1 MAEHFTQSGIP
12 LKPLYKPDD
21 VTGLDYDRDL
31 GDPGQYPFTR
41 GNRLKTGKGAWIHRE
56 LSGEGD
62 PKRSNEQIKRLIAQ
76 GQTGMDLIGDAPTMG
91 IMDADHPI
99 AQKTAG
105 TQGTSL
111 CRRQDYIDLL
121 GGLPIDTMSTSM
133 SLPPSFG
140 VCGLYLAA
148 EQFGIDSK
156 MLRGSVVNGP
166 FYGEEC
172 SYAIHMPFKL
182 RVRLATD
189 AIEFAT
195 KEMPKFHAFLEDT
208 YYIADGG
215 LNVIEEMALGFVEV
229 RHLVRELLG
238 RGLDI
243 DEFAPR
249 IAFLVDCRMDFFE
262 AIAQI
267 RATRRLYAR
276 MMKEEFKAKD
286 PRSLAV
292 NIASH
297 TSGLSMTAQQPINNV
312 VRGTVEA
319 MALALSGVQAMEIST
334 FDEAY
339 RTPSKEAHEV
349 GLRTQQIIE
358 LETNVSSV
366 NDPFGGSYFIE
377 SLTGEVEKR
386 IWDMVTELEA
396 VGDMEKVADGG
407 VFRTIV
413 VNAANRY
420 AQEVGDGTL
429 QKVGVNAFR
438 VPDEEDT
445 LLKEVTSS
453 KIEPCRA
460 QIDAIIDFRATR
472 DAPRVNTSLQ
482 NLFGMASEEGPN
494 LMYGICDASR
504 AGATVGEMAG
514 VMRQAYGRP
523 YDPYQ
528 MVTSPL
534 GL

>member
-12 LKPLYKPDD
+12 LKPLYRPED
-21 VTGLDYDRDL
+21 VAGLDYEADL

-41 GNRLKTGKGAWIHRE
+41 GNRLKTGKGAWITRE

-62 PKRSNEQIKRLIAQ
+62 PSISNAQIKGLLAM
-76 GQTGMDLIGDAPTMG
+76 GQTGMDLIGDSPTQG
-91 IMDADHPI
+91 LLDPDHPI
-99 AQKTAG
+99 AQKTVG

-121 GGLPIDTMSTSM
+121 SGLPIDTMSTSM

-148 EQFGIDSK
+148 EKFGIDPK
-156 MLRGSVVNGP
+156 VLRGSVVNGP

-182 RVRLATD
+182 RVRLGTD

-195 KEMPKFHAFLEDT
+195 REMPKFHAFLEDT
-208 YYIADGG
+208 YFIADAG

-349 GLRTQQIIE
+349 GLRTQQILE
-358 LETNVSSV
+358 LETNVSAV
-366 NDPFGGSYFIE
+366 NDPFGGSYFME
-377 SLTGEVEKR
+377 NLTDEMGKR
-386 IWDMVTELEA
+386 IWDMVLELEA
-396 VGDMEKVADGG
+396 VGDNEKVADGG
-407 VFRTIV
+407 VFRTILT
-413 VNAANRY
+413 NAAGRY
-420 AQEVGDGTL
+420 AQEMADGTL
-429 QKVGVNAFR
+429 QKVGVNVFT
-438 VPDEEDT
+438 VPEEEDT
-445 LLKEVTSS
+445 LLKDLTSA
-453 KIEPCRA
+453 KIEPCTA
-460 QIDAIIDFRATR
+460 QIEKIQDFKAVR
-472 DAPRVNTSLQ
+472 DGPRVRQSLQ
-482 NLFGMASEEGPN
+482 NLFGMAKEERPN

-504 AGATVGEMAG
+504 AGATMGEMAG

-528 MVTSPL
+528 MISSPL
-534 GL
+534 DL

>member
-1 MAEHFTQSGIP
+1 MTEQFTQAGIP
-12 LKPLYKPDD
+12 LKPLYKPEDIAD
-21 VTGLDYDRDL
+21 LDYDTQL
-31 GDPGQYPFTR
+31 ADPGQYPFTR

-62 PKRSNEQIKRLIAQ
+62 PSISNQQIKNLIAM
-76 GQTGMDLIGDAPTMG
+76 GQTGMDVIGDSPTQG
-91 IMDADHPI
+91 LMDADHPI
-99 AQKTAG
+99 AEKTAG

-111 CRRQDYIDLL
+111 CRQQDYNDLFN
-121 GGLPIDTMSTSM
+121 GLPIDSMSTSM

-140 VCGLYLAA
+140 VAGLFTAA
-148 EQFGIDSK
+148 EDMGVDPAV
-156 MLRGSVVNGP
+156 LRGSVVNGP

-182 RVRLATD
+182 RVRLGTD

-195 KEMPKFHAFLEDT
+195 KKMPKFHAFLEDT
-208 YYIADGG
+208 YFIADAG
-215 LNVIEEMALGFVEV
+215 LNIVEEMALGFVEV
-229 RHLVRELLG
+229 RHLTRELLS

-243 DEFAPR
+243 DDFAPR

-276 MMKEEFKAKD
+276 MMKEEFNAKD

-349 GLRTQQIIE
+349 GLRTQQILE
-358 LETNVSSV
+358 LETNVSAV

-377 SLTGEVEKR
+377 SLTNEVETR
-386 IWDMVTELEA
+386 IWDMVMELEA
-396 VGDMEKVADGG
+396 HGDNEKVADGG
-407 VFRTIV
+407 VFRSIIT
-413 VNAANRY
+413 NAAGRY
-420 AQEVGDGTL
+420 AQEMADGTL
-429 QKVGVNAFR
+429 KKVGVNAFT
-438 VPDEEDT
+438 VPEEEDK
-445 LLKEVTSS
+445 LLKEVTST
-453 KIEPCRA
+453 KIEPCT
-460 QIDAIIDFRATR
+460 QQVEKIKEFRASR
-472 DAPRVNTSLQ
+472 NMDQVKQSLKD
-482 NLFGMASEEGPN
+482 LHGMASQEKPN
-494 LMYGICDASR
+494 LIYGICDGYR
-504 AGATVGEMAG
+504 AGATMGEMAG

-528 MVTSPL
+528 MVTSPI